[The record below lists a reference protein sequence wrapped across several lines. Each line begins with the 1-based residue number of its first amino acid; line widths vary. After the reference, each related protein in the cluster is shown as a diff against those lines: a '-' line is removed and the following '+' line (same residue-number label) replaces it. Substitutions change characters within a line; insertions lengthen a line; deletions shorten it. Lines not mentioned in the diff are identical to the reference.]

1 MSMDLLDALEKDGIT
16 ETDIRRAQIEEW
28 LRDQVNKIAVGDV
41 AWFHPVLV
49 AEAAEMCANT
59 IEDKERVDYAQ
70 MHLSNLVSIAKELGL
85 EVKWGPKALAY
96 IL

>member
-59 IEDKERVDYAQ
+59 IEDKERV
-70 MHLSNLVSIAKELGL
+70 
-85 EVKWGPKALAY
+85 KWGPKALAY